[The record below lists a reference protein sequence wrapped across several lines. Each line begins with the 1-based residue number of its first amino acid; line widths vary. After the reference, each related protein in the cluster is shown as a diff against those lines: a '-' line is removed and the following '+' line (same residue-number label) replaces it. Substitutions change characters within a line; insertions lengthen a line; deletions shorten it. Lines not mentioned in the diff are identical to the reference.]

1 MKSHLFKR
9 SDRGFSLLELAIGIV
24 IIGMVVSAVAVGRN
38 TMRSGEAFKAY
49 QQFINPWTQS
59 AIQRY
64 QNTGLS
70 GFGTTGGLN
79 SDPYNFG
86 GGTITRQSATYAEG
100 MVTVVF
106 ALSSEMRVDALEE
119 LQGVIENGFE
129 SARRIDFSQENISVA
144 FELAGVNQTTG
155 SEVET
160 VADAGG
166 GDEPAEPQDLNE
178 VIDFYFS
185 DEDVIDFAKA
195 NLQGALDQAAT
206 IPFVPVRFAAEEDTS
221 GTYLTAHPDGS
232 VELYIVDD
240 LSDHSADAKT
250 ETIIFAPGEFTF

>member
-1 MKSHLFKR
+1 MKPFRITKKQA
-9 SDRGFSLLELAIGIV
+9 GFSLLELAISIV

-59 AIQRY
+59 AIQRF

-86 GGTITRQSATYAEG
+86 GGTISRQSATYAEG

-106 ALSSEMRVDALEE
+106 ALSESMRVDALEE
-119 LQGVIENGFE
+119 LQGVVENGFE
-129 SARRIDFSQENISVA
+129 SARRMDFTQSSISVA

-155 SEVET
+155 SEVGEEPIIQEEEET
-160 VADAGG
+160 GPFLISDMLDELMDPNWVLTLGRAGYTPDTYFQTVQDAVVIRNEVLTTKVPKIGG
-166 GDEPAEPQDLNE
+166 GLMS
-178 VIDFYFS
+178 FKF
-185 DEDVIDFAKA
+185 DV
-195 NLQGALDQAAT
+195 
-206 IPFVPVRFAAEEDTS
+206 
-221 GTYLTAHPDGS
+221 DGS
-232 VELYIVDD
+232 MEFDPDYYGPETGILYE
-240 LSDHSADAKT
+240 A
-250 ETIIFAPGEFTF
+250 GEFTF